1 MGGDSVRFTSWLATI
16 AVVIVA
22 ALAGQMVF
30 AQEYGGGGSDY
41 DKPGGAGTIDAL
53 KTARTHAT
61 NAARSETLRDSLWH
75 LGHVVNCLEGKGGK
89 NYDANNLNPCQGQG
103 GGILPDL
110 QAAARSYR
118 MGASTALDLSRKAE
132 QLAMD
137 TLKLSDL
144 TQLKSGAEK
153 VADMLGDA
161 LKALGQ

>member
-1 MGGDSVRFTSWLATI
+1 MKGTGWI
-16 AVVIVA
+16 AVIVVVAVA
-22 ALAGQMVF
+22 AFAGQMVS
-30 AQEYGGGGSDY
+30 AQGYGSDY
-41 DKPGGAGTIDAL
+41 DKAGGAGTVDAM

-110 QAAARSYR
+110 QAAARSYQ

-132 QLAMD
+132 QMAMD
-137 TLKLSDL
+137 TLKLTDL
-144 TQLKSGAEK
+144 AQVKTGASK
-153 VADMLGDA
+153 VADTLGEA

>member
-1 MGGDSVRFTSWLATI
+1 MRVTGWI
-16 AVVIVA
+16 AVVAVVAVA
-22 ALAGQMVF
+22 ASAGQIVS
-30 AQEYGGGGSDY
+30 AQGYGGGSDY
-41 DKPGGAGTIDAL
+41 DKAGGAGTVDAL

-110 QAAARSYR
+110 QAAARNYQ

-137 TLKLSDL
+137 TLKLKDL
-144 TQLKSGAEK
+144 AQVKAGASK
-153 VADMLGDA
+153 VADMLGEA
-161 LKALGQ
+161 LKTIGQ

>member
-89 NYDANNLNPCQGQG
+89 NYDANSLNPCQGQG

-137 TLKLSDL
+137 TLKSSDL
-144 TQLKSGAEK
+144 TQLKSGAAK

>member
-1 MGGDSVRFTSWLATI
+1 MKLTGWLA
-16 AVVIVA
+16 VIVVVAVA
-22 ALAGQMVF
+22 AFAGQMVL
-30 AQEYGGGGSDY
+30 AQGYGGGTDY
-41 DKPGGAGTIDAL
+41 EKPGGAGTIDAL

-89 NYDANNLNPCQGQG
+89 NYDANSLNPCQGQG

-132 QLAMD
+132 QLAVD
-137 TLKLSDL
+137 TLKSSDL
-144 TQLKSGAEK
+144 TQLKSGAAK

>member
-1 MGGDSVRFTSWLATI
+1 MRVTGWV
-16 AVVIVA
+16 AVVIVVA
-22 ALAGQMVF
+22 VAVFTGQMVS
-30 AQEYGGGGSDY
+30 AQGYGGGSNY
-41 DKPGGAGTIDAL
+41 DKPGGSGTIDAL

-61 NAARSETLRDSLWH
+61 NAAKSETLRDSLWH

-110 QAAARSYR
+110 QSAARNYQ

-132 QLAMD
+132 QMAMD
-137 TLKLSDL
+137 TLKLTDL
-144 TQLKSGAEK
+144 AQVKAGASK
-153 VADMLGDA
+153 AADTLGEA